1 MQEILKCKYCGK
13 ECKNANSL
21 RNHERLCKQNPNRQI
36 IKSGFIVYNEKRKNE
51 GIKGENQYTKAKR
64 LGLPIPVI
72 SEETRIKLGNAFR
85 GKQHTEETKQK
96 ISEGIRKAIQEHP
109 ESYSSC
115 NVNGRVKNVIYN
127 GIKLDGKWELEVAK
141 YLDKNNIQW
150 ERPNIGIEYEWDN
163 KIHLYFP
170 DFYLSDYNIYIEV
183 KGLVRERDYAKWKN
197 INNLIIIKAKEI
209 NDIRENKFDI
219 FKYIVP

>member
-36 IKSGFIVYNEKRKNE
+36 TKSGFIAYNEKRKNE

-64 LGLPIPVI
+64 LGLPKPQIEEKTLEKLSNIWKGKKLSQEHKDNI
-72 SEETRIKLGNAFR
+72 SK
-85 GKQHTEETKQK
+85 
-96 ISEGIRKAIQEHP
+96 GIRKAIQTHP

-115 NVNGRVKNVIYN
+115 NVNGRVKNYTYN

-141 YLDKNNIQW
+141 YLDSNNIKW
-150 ERPNIGIEYEWDN
+150 SRPTVGIEYLWNND
-163 KIHLYFP
+163 IHLYFP
-170 DFYLSDYNIYIEV
+170 DFYLSEYNAYIEV
-183 KGLVRERDYAKWKN
+183 KGLVRERDFAKWKN
-197 INNLIIIKAKEI
+197 VNNLIIIKAKEI
-209 NDIRENKFDI
+209 NDIRNSKFDI
-219 FKYIVP
+219 YKYLVP

>member
-1 MQEILKCKYCGK
+1 MILKCKYCGR
-13 ECKNANSL
+13 ECKNENSL

-36 IKSGFIVYNEKRKNE
+36 LKSNFIEYNKKRKE
-51 GIKGENQYTKAKR
+51 QGIKGTNHYTKAKE
-64 LGLPIPVI
+64 LGLPKPIV
-72 SEETRIKLGNAFR
+72 SDETKQKLAKVWK
-85 GKQHTEETKQK
+85 GKQHSEETKQK
-96 ISEGIRKAIQEHP
+96 ISKGIRKAIQEHP

-150 ERPNIGIEYEWDN
+150 ERPSIGIEYEWNN

-170 DFYLSDYNIYIEV
+170 DFYLSDYNTYIEV
-183 KGLVRERDYAKWKN
+183 KGLIRERDYAKWKN
-197 INNLIIIKAKEI
+197 INNLIVIKAKEI
-209 NDIRENKFDI
+209 NDIRNESFDI
-219 FKYIVP
+219 YKYMAS